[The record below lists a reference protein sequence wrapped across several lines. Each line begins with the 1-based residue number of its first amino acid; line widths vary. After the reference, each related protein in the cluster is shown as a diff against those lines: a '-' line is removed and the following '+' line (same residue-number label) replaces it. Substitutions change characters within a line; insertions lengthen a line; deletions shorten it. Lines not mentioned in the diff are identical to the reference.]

1 MAAAAKTIPMLFET
15 PAPTPMPATVADDN
29 SLFELDRELDALLE
43 RIEDEIEENGEASK
57 EAMDALEL
65 FAKAIHLKINRIGG
79 YLAAMETRA
88 AHCRTQAERFATRAR
103 CADNKILRTKRMVLE
118 YLAIHELKKVESD
131 DFTLRRQKNSVDSV
145 TITNAESIPAEMR
158 SYGLKVEGKFWHRLL
173 EDLSKEDASALKA
186 CVKSEEPSNSA
197 IKEFVRNGG
206 SVDGAT
212 VRREFHLRVE

>member
-1 MAAAAKTIPMLFET
+1 MAAAAKTIPMLFEA
-15 PAPTPMPATVADDN
+15 PAPTPTPGTVASDN

-43 RIEDEIEENGEASK
+43 RIEDEMEENGEASK

-88 AHCRTQAERFATRAR
+88 AHCKAQAQRFATRAR
-103 CADNKILRTKRMVLE
+103 RADSKILRTKRMVLE
-118 YLAIHELKKVESD
+118 YLAIHDFKKVESD

-145 TITNAESIPAEMR
+145 IITNAESIPGEMR

-173 EDLSKEDASALKA
+173 DDLSKEDASALKA
-186 CVKSEEPSNSA
+186 CVKSDEPSNSA
-197 IKEFVRNGG
+197 IKAFVSDGG
-206 SVDGAT
+206 SVEGAT
-212 VRREFHLRVE
+212 VRREFHLRVD